1 MLENIKKRNRK
12 SVIILSVVTVLSFI
26 CCITLFEIAVHKP
39 GSPEFCARCHSMEL
53 SYNTWK
59 ETISCNTGC
68 LNCHTHDNSGRTLS
82 VEIEDSNCTSTDCH
96 PVEKLTSEFSKYKE
110 VFSFNHETHLK
121 EFPANL
127 RLRCVGCHSY
137 MGKDMRNGAK
147 TRHFGI
153 DENACFVC
161 HFIKGETP
169 LLTAND
175 KKEVDDCSLCHKD
188 VQVKVMIY
196 EKEFDH
202 FKYEKELKVECT
214 NCHFETIHRGHDVEK
229 KNCYYCHTKIPKEYE
244 GADRMHND
252 HVKKH
257 KVPCS
262 TCHDEILHKW
272 EDEYVYNILSM
283 RDIDNNGKD
292 FTKVSGMTSGAE
304 SGDVSVKTKDEEYVF
319 EKEPYSLQREVYAG
333 GGGWGVEKSPDPMY
347 LATVNCTACHKPARI
362 GTGGDKDLAVDP
374 MICNT
379 CHEKGFDKTMAEQKE
394 YITRMLNSL
403 SDLLTE
409 SQSQGVPESLIDGSR
424 YNYDLIVKDG
434 SYGVHNIKYVKDLIN
449 HSIQRLE

>member
-1 MLENIKKRNRK
+1 MLENIRKRDRKKVRILAIIT
-12 SVIILSVVTVLSFI
+12 VISFACCVTLVI
-26 CCITLFEIAVHKP
+26 VAAYKP
-39 GSPEFCARCHSMEL
+39 GSPEFCARCHSMEP

-59 ETISCNTGC
+59 KTVSCNTGC

-96 PVEKLTSEFSKYKE
+96 PVDKLTSDFSKYKE
-110 VFSFNHETHLK
+110 AFTFKHETHLK
-121 EFPANL
+121 EYPANL
-127 RLRCVGCHSY
+127 KLRCIGCHSY
-137 MGKDMRNGAK
+137 MGREVQEGVE

-188 VQVKVMIY
+188 VQIKVMIY

-202 FKYEKELKVECT
+202 LKYEKELKIECT
-214 NCHFETIHRGHDVEK
+214 NCHFEIIHRGNDVEK
-229 KNCYYCHTKIPKEYE
+229 RNCYYCHTKIPKEYE
-244 GADRMHND
+244 GTDRMHND

-262 TCHDEILHKW
+262 ACHDAVSHKW
-272 EDEYVYNILSM
+272 GDEYINDILPT
-283 RDIDNNGKD
+283 RDIDTRDKYLK
-292 FTKVSGMTSGAE
+292 KVSKMAEGTE
-304 SGDVSVKTKDEEYVF
+304 SGDVSVKTEDEGYVS
-319 EKEPYSLQREVYAG
+319 EKEPYSLQREVCSGNG
-333 GGGWGVEKSPDPMY
+333 GRGVGENPDPMY
-347 LATVNCTACHKPARI
+347 LATVNCTACHK
-362 GTGGDKDLAVDP
+362 DKDMAVDP

-379 CHEKGFDKTMAEQKE
+379 CHEKGFDKTMVEQKE
-394 YITRMLNSL
+394 YITSTLNSL

-409 SQSQGVPESLIDGSR
+409 SQKQGVPESLINDAR

-434 SYGVHNIKYVKDLIN
+434 SYGVHNIKYIKDLIN
-449 HSIQRLE
+449 YSMQRLE

>member
-1 MLENIKKRNRK
+1 MLENIRKRDKK
-12 SVIILSVVTVLSFI
+12 SVIILSIVTVLSFI
-26 CCITLFEIAVHKP
+26 CCVTLVIVAAYKP
-39 GSPEFCARCHSMEL
+39 RSPEFCARCHSIKP

-59 ETISCNTGC
+59 EIISCNTGC

-82 VEIEDSNCTSTDCH
+82 AEIEDSNCTSTDCH
-96 PVEKLTSEFSKYKE
+96 PVDKLTSDFSKYKE
-110 VFSFNHETHLK
+110 AFTFKHETHLK
-121 EFPANL
+121 EYPANL
-127 RLRCVGCHSY
+127 KLRCVGCHSY
-137 MGKDMRNGAK
+137 MGREVQEGVE

-175 KKEVDDCSLCHKD
+175 KKSVDDCSLCHKD
-188 VQVKVMIY
+188 VQAKVMIY

-202 FKYEKELKVECT
+202 LKYEKELKVECT
-214 NCHFETIHRGHDVEK
+214 NCHFEIIHRGNDVEK
-229 KNCYYCHTKIPKEYE
+229 RNCYYCHTKIPKEYE
-244 GADRMHND
+244 GTDRMHND

-272 EDEYVYNILSM
+272 DDEYVFNILPTRGIDT
-283 RDIDNNGKD
+283 RDKYLK
-292 FTKVSGMTSGAE
+292 KVSKMAEGTE
-304 SGDVSVKTKDEEYVF
+304 SGDVSVKTKDEGYVS
-319 EKEPYSLQREVYAG
+319 EKEPYSLQREVYSGNG
-333 GGGWGVEKSPDPMY
+333 GRGVGENPDPMY
-347 LATVNCTACHKPARI
+347 LATVNCTACHK
-362 GTGGDKDLAVDP
+362 DKDMAVDP

-379 CHEKGFDKTMAEQKE
+379 CHEKGFDKTMVEQKE
-394 YITRMLNSL
+394 YITSTLNSL

-409 SQSQGVPESLIDGSR
+409 SQKQGVPESLINDAR

-434 SYGVHNIKYVKDLIN
+434 SYGVHNIKYIKDLIN
-449 HSIQRLE
+449 YSMQRLE

>member
-1 MLENIKKRNRK
+1 MLENIRKRDRKKVRILAIIT
-12 SVIILSVVTVLSFI
+12 VISFACCVTLVI
-26 CCITLFEIAVHKP
+26 VAAYKP
-39 GSPEFCARCHSMEL
+39 GSPEFCARCHSMEP

-59 ETISCNTGC
+59 KTVSCNTGC

-96 PVEKLTSEFSKYKE
+96 PVDKLTSDFSKYKE
-110 VFSFNHETHLK
+110 AFTFKHETHLK
-121 EFPANL
+121 EYPANL
-127 RLRCVGCHSY
+127 KLRCIGCHSY
-137 MGKDMRNGAK
+137 MGREVQEGVE

-188 VQVKVMIY
+188 VQIKVMIY

-202 FKYEKELKVECT
+202 LKYEKELKVECT
-214 NCHFETIHRGHDVEK
+214 NCHFEIIHRGNDVEK
-229 KNCYYCHTKIPKEYE
+229 RNCYYCHTKIPKEYE
-244 GADRMHND
+244 GTDRMHND

-262 TCHDEILHKW
+262 ACHDAVSHKW
-272 EDEYVYNILSM
+272 GDEYINDISPA
-283 RDIDNNGKD
+283 RDINIRDKYLK
-292 FTKVSGMTSGAE
+292 KVSKMAEGTE
-304 SGDVSVKTKDEEYVF
+304 SGDVSVETKDGGYVF
-319 EKEPYSLQREVYAG
+319 EKEPYSLQREVYSGNG
-333 GGGWGVEKSPDPMY
+333 GRGVGENPDPMY
-347 LATVNCTACHKPARI
+347 LATVNCTACHK
-362 GTGGDKDLAVDP
+362 DKDMAVDP

-379 CHEKGFDKTMAEQKE
+379 CHEKGFDKTMVEQKE
-394 YITRMLNSL
+394 YITSTLNSL

-409 SQSQGVPESLIDGSR
+409 SQKQGVPESLINDAR

-434 SYGVHNIKYVKDLIN
+434 SYGVHNIKYIKDLIN
-449 HSIQRLE
+449 YSMQRLE